1 MMAAMTK
8 HLSIDLTYDAPLSE
22 VTAMLAD
29 PAFRE
34 RVCEAQH
41 ALTKT
46 VKVEGH
52 TVAITY
58 TQPVRGVPGFAKKF
72 VGDTIDVHQDE
83 TWSEEFT
90 RGEIAVSL
98 PGKPGQLSGTATVA
112 ERGDKTVETVALT
125 ASVSVPLVGGKL
137 EELVLSI
144 FEKAL
149 TKEHEVGTAWLRGE

>member
-1 MMAAMTK
+1 MSAMSK
-8 HLSIDLTYDAPLSE
+8 HLSIDLTYDAPVSE

-34 RVCEAQH
+34 RVCDAQH
-41 ALTKT
+41 ALSRRVTIEGST
-46 VKVEGH
+46 VSI
-52 TVAITY
+52 AY
-58 TQPVRGVPGFAKKF
+58 TQPVQGVPGFAKKF
-72 VGDTIDVHQDE
+72 VGDTIDVRQNE
-83 TWSEEFT
+83 TWSAEFT
-90 RGEIAVSL
+90 TGQITVTL
-98 PGKPGQLSGTATVA
+98 PGKPGDLTGTATVA
-112 ERGDKTVETVALT
+112 ERDGATVETVALT